1 MTMEH
6 TERYE
11 YKKILNEPSGV
22 DDRFRFADFLTRR
35 WCAVSEID
43 VIDEELR
50 NTAYKRFLKAIKIK
64 RLVKYSIIKQYF
76 GIRSLSIPNRRR
88 VIELAFALMLDASE
102 AESYLKDGLCDTGFI
117 FSDHEEFLAMY
128 CLDRHLPIS
137 EWQSMV
143 KVFERHIDD
152 DTVIQK
158 RSNTAEL
165 KLLYERI
172 AMKSQEEFLAEMLKL
187 AGMFKGYSKTALN
200 TLIDLKERL
209 FEIRREDAKKMLE
222 LKLSETGYKKWI
234 AEHPKKGESDSSS
247 IMRYLRY
254 DKMRKN
260 PDVSTELRNVL
271 LTDYWIAYS
280 SKDKN
285 KDLLEELYGVEKE
298 KLPGLRKRI
307 AIKND
312 ALGMN
317 IRLMTDK
324 YLSDL
329 LRIAVLSEKE
339 IRLRSAVS
347 RLEAMDMNAE
357 LPSEYRYLLED
368 EKPVKV
374 FEALKLLN
382 GSLDDLA
389 GRRHVIG
396 RNDLLPLIHYVVM
409 KTEPNRDFFIS
420 YSNQLLLK
428 CDMPLIN
435 EGYALDRLL
444 INSFGAEDYYY
455 FAEILEMLE

>member
-1 MTMEH
+1 MIMEH

-11 YKKILNEPSGV
+11 YKRILNEPNGV

-35 WCAVSEID
+35 WCAVSEFD

-76 GIRSLSIPNRRR
+76 GIRSLSVPNRRR

-102 AESYLKDGLCDTGFI
+102 AESYLKDGLRDTGFI

-137 EWQSMV
+137 EWRSMV

-165 KLLYERI
+165 KNLYERI
-172 AMKSQEEFLAEMLKL
+172 AMKPKEEFLSEMLKQV
-187 AGMFKGYSKTALN
+187 GMFKGYSKTALN

-234 AEHPKKGESDSSS
+234 AEHPKKGESESSS

-254 DKMRKN
+254 DKIRKE
-260 PDVSTELRNVL
+260 PEVSPESRDMI

-285 KDLLEELYGVEKE
+285 KDLLEELYGVDKE

-307 AIKND
+307 ASKND
-312 ALGMN
+312 ILGIN
-317 IRLMTDK
+317 IKLMTDK

-329 LRIAVLSEKE
+329 LRISILSERE
-339 IRLRSAVS
+339 IRLRSAVC
-347 RLEAMDMNAE
+347 RLETVDKKAEVPKEYLAMLDGKRPKNAGEAVKLMNESLSE
-357 LPSEYRYLLED
+357 LS
-368 EKPVKV
+368 
-374 FEALKLLN
+374 
-382 GSLDDLA
+382 
-389 GRRHVIG
+389 GRKHVIG
-396 RNDLLPLIHYVVM
+396 RNDLLPLIHYIVL

-420 YSNQLLLK
+420 YANQLLKK

-435 EGYALDRLL
+435 EGYALDRILV
-444 INSFGAEDYYY
+444 NSFCTEDYYS